1 MKIFIYNL
9 IINILIFMF
18 LLLVVY
24 QIYLEVNNSYSYMNM
39 REGME
44 SSTLV
49 YKDYGSNGT
58 ASDAFILSQQNAG
71 NIAFLKEQVSKQGN
85 DITDLNKKVDSVTND
100 VKTISSQL
108 NDLAQ
113 QQAVYATELVGS
125 TTPAKITGT
134 N

>member
-1 MKIFIYNL
+1 MVIYNL

-24 QIYLEVNNSYSYMNM
+24 QIYLEVNKSYFYINM

-44 SSTLV
+44 STPTV
-49 YKDYGSNGT
+49 YKEYGSNGA
-58 ASDAFILSQQNAG
+58 ASDALILSQQNAG

-85 DITDLNKKVDSVTND
+85 DISDLNKKVDSVTND

-113 QQAVYATELVGS
+113 QQVVYATQLVGS